1 VAYFGSS
8 HLVQFGRTDEAPEL
22 RALEPGEWTPT
33 RAFGR
38 AVLVVGTLL
47 IAAVFVRRVDLVVLA
62 APIAIG
68 AALGLW
74 RRPHAAPVVRL
85 DMPAN
90 NIGEGSEL
98 NASIDIGNDDP
109 VPYDLVVAWV
119 DTVPWLRL
127 QSVNRPYAT
136 QIAPGTGVEIAL
148 PGHALRWGRHHIG
161 PVVAH
166 AVAADGLLISP
177 VGSHSG
183 VDVKVHPITDPFE
196 ASDAMPRAAGMVGF
210 HRSRRPGEGGEL
222 AGVRVF
228 SPGDRLRRIDWRV
241 SLRARQLHVAAT
253 LSDRDA
259 EIVVLLDVL
268 HESGRSGGV
277 FGRRSVL
284 DLTVRAAAGI
294 ADHYL
299 HRGDRVSFLEYG
311 GFSRRLRASS
321 GHRHFLTSL
330 EWLLDVRTRSGMES
344 PPALFG
350 ANIMSPNALVIVL
363 TPLID
368 PRSAAMLAR
377 LARSG
382 RTVIAVDTLPAELWD
397 AAGSG
402 TSGDWLSHTAFTP
415 AAVRMVRMEREN
427 LIGEL
432 REHGVPVVT
441 WTGAGSLDE
450 VLQQVSRMASAPT
463 AVRR

>member
-1 VAYFGSS
+1 
-8 HLVQFGRTDEAPEL
+8 
-22 RALEPGEWTPT
+22 
-33 RAFGR
+33 
-38 AVLVVGTLL
+38 VLVVGVLL
-47 IAAVFVRRVDLVVLA
+47 IAAIFLRRVDLIVIA

-74 RRPHAAPVVRL
+74 HRPHAAPAVRL
-85 DMPAN
+85 DLPDN
-90 NIGEGSEL
+90 NLREGAEL
-98 NASIDIGNDDP
+98 QATVDIGNDDP
-109 VPYDLVVAWV
+109 VQYDLVVAWV

-136 QIAPGTGVEIAL
+136 RIAPGTGVEIAL
-148 PGHALRWGRHHIG
+148 PGHALRWGRHHLG
-161 PVVAH
+161 PVIAH
-166 AVAADGLLISP
+166 AVAAEGLLVSP
-177 VGSHSG
+177 LGGHPG
-183 VDVKVHPITDPFE
+183 VDLKVHPITEPFE

-299 HRGDRVSFLEYG
+299 HRGDRVSLVEYG

-321 GHRHFLTSL
+321 GHRHFMASL

-344 PPALFG
+344 PPVLFG
-350 ANIMSPNALVIVL
+350 AHMMSPNALVIVL
-363 TPLID
+363 TPLVD

-382 RTVIAVDTLPAELWD
+382 RTVVAVDTLPPELWATAD
-397 AAGSG
+397 DPAGGWLPHHGYTTAA
-402 TSGDWLSHTAFTP
+402 LKL
-415 AAVRMVRMEREN
+415 VRLERAN
-427 LIGEL
+427 LIGQL
-432 REHGVPVVT
+432 REHGVPVVP

-450 VLQQVSRMASAPT
+450 VLQQVSRMALAPSV
-463 AVRR
+463 VRR

>member
-1 VAYFGSS
+1 MVNSA
-8 HLVQFGRTDEAPEL
+8 APGP
-22 RALEPGEWTPT
+22 ASPNGTGQPVPAQWTPT

-47 IAAVFVRRVDLVVLA
+47 IVAIFVRRVDLIVLA

-74 RRPHAAPVVRL
+74 HRPHAAPVVRL
-85 DMPAN
+85 DMPERN
-90 NIGEGSEL
+90 LGEGAEL
-98 NASIDIGNDDP
+98 TAKVDIGNDDP
-109 VPYDLVVAWV
+109 VQYDLVVAWV
-119 DTVPWLRL
+119 QTVPWLRL
-127 QSVNRPYAT
+127 RSVNRPFAT
-136 QIAPGTGVEIAL
+136 RIAPGTGVEIAL
-148 PGHALRWGRHHIG
+148 PGHALRWGRHRIG
-161 PVVAH
+161 PVAAH
-166 AVAADGLLISP
+166 AVAAEGLLVSP
-177 VGSHSG
+177 VGMDRG
-183 VDVKVHPITDPFE
+183 VDVKVHPITEPFE

-241 SLRARQLHVAAT
+241 SLRTQQLHVAAT

-294 ADHYL
+294 ANHYL
-299 HRGDRVSFLEYG
+299 HRGDRVSFVEYG
-311 GFSRRLRASS
+311 GYSRRLRASS
-321 GHRHFLTSL
+321 GHRHFMAAL

-344 PPALFG
+344 PPVLFG
-350 ANIMSPNALVIVL
+350 ANTMSPNALVIVL

-397 AAGSG
+397 AASG
-402 TSGDWLSHTAFTP
+402 PGSGDWMPQTPFTP
-415 AAVRMVRMEREN
+415 AAVTLVRLERDN